1 VHQLRTLATAL
12 AAVAT
17 LAGCSAAARH
27 GSAPAPSASDSSQP
41 PPLHSEVDS
50 QYTYTLED
58 LHSCQVGDALAI
70 AINQAAEPLRVT
82 ATALTI
88 TGGSAHRTDQG
99 TYQVAAVQPG
109 FVGEIAASFRLAVLA
124 GYHLKAAPGAL
135 LSPVSAAGQ
144 GYVFVVW
151 LHVHGAH
158 PRPWTITGLT
168 VRYQLREQSYTA
180 FFPQQIKLP
189 PVNCSQ

>member
-1 VHQLRTLATAL
+1 VHQLRTLATAM

-17 LAGCSAAARH
+17 LAGCSAAAGH
-27 GSAPAPSASDSSQP
+27 GSAPAPSASDSSQT

-109 FVGEIAASFRLAVLA
+109 FIGEIAASFRLAVLA

-135 LSPVSAAGQ
+135 LSPVSSAGQ

-151 LHVHGAH
+151 LRVRGTH
-158 PRPWTITGLT
+158 PRPWAITGLT